1 MCCVTLKNARKQL
14 NLTQEQLSLKSGVK
28 LTTLQK
34 LEHGTNNI
42 NAASVETVI
51 RLSRALGVGI
61 EDLVHID

>member
-1 MCCVTLKNARKQL
+1 MISLKEARKNAG
-14 NLTQEQLSLKSGVK
+14 LTQEQLSLKSGVK

-51 RLSRALGVGI
+51 RLSRTLGVRI
-61 EDLVHID
+61 EDLAHIDE